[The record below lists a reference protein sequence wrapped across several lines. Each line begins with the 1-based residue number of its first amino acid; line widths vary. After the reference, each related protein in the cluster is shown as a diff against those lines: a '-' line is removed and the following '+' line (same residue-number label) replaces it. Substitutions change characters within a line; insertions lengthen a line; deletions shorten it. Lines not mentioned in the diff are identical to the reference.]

1 MSKHTPGPWHISP
14 HGTYIRKDGIHGW
27 NIASI
32 EEQPPYTEANA
43 VLISKAPEMYDLL
56 KRLSN
61 WHTGKTP
68 YSCVIDEIGDLT
80 IELLKS
86 IDKGEPNH

>member
-14 HGTYIRKDGIHGW
+14 NGTYIRKDGIHGW

-43 VLISKAPEMYDLL
+43 ALISKAPEMYNLL
-56 KRLSN
+56 QKVQEFFN
-61 WHTGKTP
+61 DPEQGGETGW
-68 YSCVIDEIGDLT
+68 G
-80 IELLKS
+80 IESKIKNLLKS
-86 IDKGEPNH
+86 IDK